1 MEDKNVQKLLDMLYS
16 MIDEAKGSTF
26 NSDRCVISREEAKEL
41 IDEIRSKLPGE
52 LGKAQE
58 LMKAREQYVDDVRKQ
73 AQRVKEK
80 AQEEADRLLE
90 QARREA
96 ETIVSESELLKQ
108 ARKRAN
114 DILRQAEERSRELF
128 QVTNGYTEDA
138 LRRTEEAVQAAL
150 NEVQES
156 RKKFRATSAEQ
167 ARTCQEQA
175 KVVKTAATKAVSEG

>member
-58 LMKAREQYVDDVRKQ
+58 LMKSREQYVDDAKKRV
-73 AQRVKEK
+73 QRVMEK
-80 AQEEADRLLE
+80 AQEEADQLRK
-90 QARREA
+90 QARQEA
-96 ETIVSESELLKQ
+96 EAIVSESELLKQ
-108 ARKRAN
+108 ARQRAN
-114 DILRQAEERSRELF
+114 EILRQAEERSRELF
-128 QVTNGYTEDA
+128 QVTNSYTEDA

-167 ARTCQEQA
+167 ARVCQEQA
-175 KVVKTAATKAVSEG
+175 KTVKTAAAKEVSEG